1 MITIE
6 ETKKLNEYFNS
17 LSVEEQRLVLA
28 QDVIAQIKA
37 EKYQA
42 CSGAYAIIKQTDE
55 NSEGIYSL
63 DLQSNLDKVTC
74 EVCALGGM
82 FISHIKYNNNY
93 TVEEADGVGI
103 ATINKILSKY
113 FDLNQLI
120 LMEVAFEQWKPIY
133 MLDEDLDIIESGVGH
148 DESLENLNLSAE
160 ELQKA
165 YDFTKDIDDSN
176 DILLAIMENVVS
188 NKGVFIP

>member
-1 MITIE
+1 
-6 ETKKLNEYFNS
+6 
-17 LSVEEQRLVLA
+17 
-28 QDVIAQIKA
+28 
-37 EKYQA
+37 
-42 CSGAYAIIKQTDE
+42 
-55 NSEGIYSL
+55 
-63 DLQSNLDKVTC
+63 
-74 EVCALGGM
+74 M